1 MNAFSISPIGVLKEA
16 VGRVRDFFRSARDA
30 ARCKRAV
37 VVAGKIGIGVVL
49 TIFGLVFLDKDVL
62 LDLDQIL

>member
-37 VVAGKIGIGVVL
+37 VVAGKIVTLGEWA
-49 TIFGLVFLDKDVL
+49 
-62 LDLDQIL
+62 